1 MKKLQQMKYVIA
13 LMLSAACFVSC
24 ERDVDENKITL
35 TDIYADFEIKEN
47 LDVTRT
53 SIDFEQG
60 ENTNFTA
67 EFSKPVIWELSI
79 TGKKSGAQKIITG
92 FSKELNAETAVWDG
106 STTTF
111 PMFKSGE
118 DCSVELNVP
127 SEDTTLVLTESNGD
141 LKDITVKKAKVDNGV
156 IITDFESGNNYR
168 DGWDWFFQ
176 SGVSFFNLKS
186 SKKAAQGSYYYKMFG
201 ECNWDWLIGMINI
214 PATAFENNSFGL
226 SDDPNNLYFNVLLNV
241 QEPNARLLI
250 RFKEDDNND
259 GVFDI
264 ETEDEYSI
272 TITDTEEGWQQISVK
287 YSDLVVVD
295 ENGNA
300 IIPNGN
306 RVHNPDLLNII
317 DVLLLADPETG
328 YSRVDMDYMIFT
340 ENEPLKP

>member
-1 MKKLQQMKYVIA
+1 MKKLQQMKYVLA

-24 ERDVDENKITL
+24 ERDSDANKITL
-35 TDIYADFEIKEN
+35 TDIYADFEIKES
-47 LDVTRT
+47 LDVNRT

-60 ENTNFTA
+60 ENTHFTA

-79 TGKKSGAQKIITG
+79 TGNKSGAQKTITG

-106 STTTF
+106 STTIF

-127 SEDTTLVLTESNGD
+127 AEDTTLVLSES
-141 LKDITVKKAKVDNGV
+141 ITVKKAKVDKGV
-156 IITDFESGNNYR
+156 VITDFETGNDYR

-186 SKKAAQGSYYYKMFG
+186 TKRAAQGSYYYKMFG
-201 ECNWDWLIGMINI
+201 ECSWDWLIGMINI
-214 PATAFENNSFGL
+214 PATAFENNTFGL
-226 SDDPNNLYFNVLLNV
+226 NGDANNLYFNVLLNV
-241 QEPNARLLI
+241 REPNARLLI
-250 RFKEDDNND
+250 RFKEDENND

-272 TITDTEEGWQQISVK
+272 TIMDTEEGWQQISVK

-295 ENGNA
+295 ENGNT
-300 IIPNGN
+300 ITPNGN
-306 RVHNPDLLNII
+306 GIHNPDLLNII